1 MDTVVATSSKSVGRD
16 MEGLSV
22 VKSDLL
28 EFLHPSQTD
37 DVQQGVFDLLSSL
50 LLRYDEIYGVV
61 SGLALGLVC
70 CMVWSRWNLQKVE
83 GLFPLS
89 STIFFTLYY

>member
-1 MDTVVATSSKSVGRD
+1 MDSVVSTRNKYVGRD

-37 DVQQGVFDLLSSL
+37 DVQQGVLELLSSL

-61 SGLALGLVC
+61 SGLTLGLVC
-70 CMVWSRWNLQKVE
+70 CMVWSRWHL
-83 GLFPLS
+83 
-89 STIFFTLYY
+89 